1 MAKKGHIHTTHQNMP
16 CGRAVP
22 WEFQEM
28 MCFLEHYAMMWLQS
42 VLGIGFPLLAERGDL
57 YLYLGCRAVA
67 VSVVSKPLA
76 TAEPAVS
83 FCFGGQRWWLWPP
96 QHRAGSTGCPGC
108 SSPDSSLPHM
118 LGLLRAGARK
128 LWAAAP
134 TRHVCFSSSS
144 LLLHDP

>member
-76 TAEPAVS
+76 T
-83 FCFGGQRWWLWPP
+83 GR
-96 QHRAGSTGCPGC
+96 TC
-108 SSPDSSLPHM
+108 S
-118 LGLLRAGARK
+118 
-128 LWAAAP
+128 
-134 TRHVCFSSSS
+134 V
-144 LLLHDP
+144 LLLWRTEVTAVASPAQGWQDRVPWLLFP